1 MPRNFYER
9 VEVVFPVRD
18 PLLRQR
24 ITQEILGAYL
34 ADTAKARILRPD
46 GEYVRPGLAVNG
58 RARVQ
63 RMKFNAQEFLIALAE
78 GKQSLAALPMLRTRT
93 SRSRPRERVEQ
104 L

>member
-18 PLLRQR
+18 ALLRQR
-24 ITQEILGAYL
+24 VQHEILSAYL

-46 GEYVRPGLAVNG
+46 GEYVRAGQVVNG
-58 RARVQ
+58 RARTARV
-63 RMKFNAQEFLIALAE
+63 RFNAQDFLIALAE
-78 GKQSLAALPMLRTRT
+78 GKASLAALPALPTRT
-93 SRSRPRERVEQ
+93 PRSRQRERVEQ